1 MHQQPSHISK
11 FGFRFADE
19 ADGRYQLRT
28 TTAGVTPAEVQELW
42 SLEIKDQTTLLVVGS
57 DPKTRV
63 PAPSRIIAPWAMERP
78 SVVNSSPVMVMICS
92 VMVVPPGDLFCSVLI
107 IAGYQS
113 HNPYFDGQA
122 GADVLYL

>member
-28 TTAGVTPAEVQELW
+28 TTVGVTPAEVQELW

-57 DPKTRV
+57 DPKTGKQLPELLPMRRCADC
-63 PAPSRIIAPWAMERP
+63 P
-78 SVVNSSPVMVMICS
+78 
-92 VMVVPPGDLFCSVLI
+92 
-107 IAGYQS
+107 QS
-113 HNPYFDGQA
+113 
-122 GADVLYL
+122 